1 MFVYV
6 SRYHMFA
13 LLVSHVHTF
22 TITCS
27 PLLFT
32 VNLSDDVV
40 LLVHCKK
47 LEVDLTQKRSSQLQ
61 SDSSRSRQWPTS
73 FCQGLGLY
81 PLSSGGL

>member
-40 LLVHCKK
+40 LLVGWCYRKATEEK
-47 LEVDLTQKRSSQLQ
+47 VRENKRVMIL
-61 SDSSRSRQWPTS
+61 
-73 FCQGLGLY
+73 
-81 PLSSGGL
+81 